1 MRFTTKVLTSLFA
14 IGCGSG
20 AMASP
25 DHGQWTGYAP
35 GYGSPTAPNPM
46 VADANPPLQPP
57 PGQGVPSQ
65 TQPAPQAQ
73 PEWQSPPDSP
83 QAQGAPP
90 DPWNQ
95 DQAQDGDDDSDTS
108 ASQTG
113 QPRLG
118 VMVMGLTP
126 ELRRFFGV
134 PNDRG
139 VLIARVEPGS
149 PAARAG
155 LQVGDVLVRVGRQP
169 ARSASDVVQALA
181 AQAGGRIRIVVNRRG
196 QPVRLDAFVAGHSQ
210 QPSTPS
216 QDRL

>member
-1 MRFTTKVLTSLFA
+1 
-14 IGCGSG
+14 
-20 AMASP
+20 MASP
-25 DHGQWTGYAP
+25 DHGQWTGYEP
-35 GYGSPTAPNPM
+35 GYGSPTTPNPM
-46 VADANPPLQPP
+46 VAADP
-57 PGQGVPSQ
+57 PGQTPPGQDAPSP

-73 PEWQSPPDSP
+73 PEWQSPPRP
-83 QAQGAPP
+83 AQGAAQ
-90 DPWNQ
+90 DPWDQ
-95 DQAQDGDDDSDTS
+95 DQAQGDDDPEST

-118 VMVMGLTP
+118 VIVMGLTP

-139 VLIARVEPGS
+139 VLIARVEPS
-149 PAARAG
+149 SAAARAG

-196 QPVRLDAFVAGHSQ
+196 QPVRLDAFVAGQ
-210 QPSTPS
+210 RPQPSTPR
-216 QDRL
+216 QDQL

>member
-1 MRFTTKVLTSLFA
+1 MMRFTTKLLTSLFA

-35 GYGSPTAPNPM
+35 GYGSPPPPNPM
-46 VADANPPLQPP
+46 VADANPPGEAPP
-57 PGQGVPSQ
+57 SQAAPSQ
-65 TQPAPQAQ
+65 TPPAPPAQ
-73 PEWQSPPDSP
+73 PEWQSPANSP
-83 QAQGAPP
+83 QAQGAPQ
-90 DPWNQ
+90 DPWDQ
-95 DQAQDGDDDSDTS
+95 DQAQRDDDDDSS
-108 ASQTG
+108 ATQPG

-139 VLIARVEPGS
+139 VLIAKVEAGS
-149 PAARAG
+149 AAERAG

-169 ARSASDVVQALA
+169 ARSANDVVQALA
-181 AQAGGRIRIVVNRRG
+181 AQAGGRIRLVVNRRG
-196 QPVRLDAFVAGHSQ
+196 QPVRLDAFVAGQRQ
-210 QPSTPS
+210 QPSTPA

>member
-1 MRFTTKVLTSLFA
+1 MTRFTTKLLTSLFA

-25 DHGQWTGYAP
+25 DHGQWTGYDP
-35 GYGSPTAPNPM
+35 GYGSPAAPNPM
-46 VADANPPLQPP
+46 VAANPPDQTPP
-57 PGQGVPSQ
+57 SQNAPSQ
-65 TQPAPQAQ
+65 TPPAPPAQ
-73 PEWQSPPDSP
+73 PEWQSPPNSP
-83 QAQGAPP
+83 QAQSAPQ
-90 DPWNQ
+90 DAWDQ
-95 DQAQDGDDDSDTS
+95 DQAQDDDDADTS

-126 ELRRFFGV
+126 ELRQFFGV

-139 VLIARVEPGS
+139 VLIAKVEPSS

-155 LQVGDVLVRVGRQP
+155 LQAGDVLVRVGRQP

-181 AQAGGRIRIVVNRRG
+181 AQAGGRIRLVISRRG
-196 QPVRLDAFVAGHSQ
+196 QPLRLQAVVAGQRQ
-210 QPSTPS
+210 QSSTPT